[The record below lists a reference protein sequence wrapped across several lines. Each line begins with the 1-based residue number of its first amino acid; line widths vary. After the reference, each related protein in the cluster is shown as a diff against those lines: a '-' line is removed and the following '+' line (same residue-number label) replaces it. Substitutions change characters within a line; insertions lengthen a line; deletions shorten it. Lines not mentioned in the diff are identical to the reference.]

1 MDEAELNEAKT
12 RKMLIDKALGA
23 AGWGP
28 IVPYKEGTLCSH
40 GSVEEYPTS
49 KGPADYILFHQGKA
63 IACVEGKKVKVAPM
77 NVLQQAKRYARG
89 FPSGPRSCGSFGEF
103 CIPFIYSTNGKVHLV
118 PGSENPAKSAER
130 GRGFPYA
137 RGSLRNAQQGRRI
150 AIELADQHSG

>member
-1 MDEAELNEAKT
+1 MDEAEFNEAKT

-28 IVPYKEGTLCSH
+28 IAPFRDDSLCLN
-40 GSVEEYPTS
+40 GSLEEYPTS

-89 FPSGPRSCGSFGEF
+89 FPFRIGLCRLFRKILHPLHLFYEREGDLVSRSEGPTK
-103 CIPFIYSTNGKVHLV
+103 PF
-118 PGSENPAKSAER
+118 
-130 GRGFPYA
+130 
-137 RGSLRNAQQGRRI
+137 
-150 AIELADQHSG
+150 